1 MKNSKDDL
9 LKRYYALQ
17 KDFGVKRKTVDDCKV
32 DINILLKSILE
43 LTQEEGELNIREF
56 GKFEIKKQCNASK
69 SRITF
74 KMSPALR
81 LALFGGEVDEK

>member
-9 LKRYYALQ
+9 LRRYYSLQ
-17 KDFGVKRKTVDDCKV
+17 KDFGIHRKTLDDCKV

-43 LTQEEGELNIREF
+43 LTQEKGELNIREF
-56 GKFEIKKQCNASK
+56 GKFEIKRFAGGTE
-69 SRITF
+69 RITF

-81 LALFGGEVDEK
+81 EALYGKNEK